1 MKKGIIIG
9 ILQKYLGDKEKLD
22 EVLGRVKEMG
32 YEAIQYIIPDYVT
45 PEEYKALLDKHG
57 LKYLCVGA
65 KFQAMSENPQAIQDA
80 IKLSDL
86 FETDYIDIDTLPVEN
101 RKSVEGYKE
110 YAKKLN
116 AVGAEVK
123 KAGKKLLYHPHALEF
138 ASFGDGLIGL
148 DILIRETD
156 PEVINFILDTHW
168 MSCGGVVL
176 ADWIR
181 KAANR

>member
-45 PEEYKALLDKHG
+45 PEEYKTLLDKHG

-86 FETDYIDIDTLPVEN
+86 FETD
-101 RKSVEGYKE
+101 
-110 YAKKLN
+110 
-116 AVGAEVK
+116 
-123 KAGKKLLYHPHALEF
+123 
-138 ASFGDGLIGL
+138 
-148 DILIRETD
+148 
-156 PEVINFILDTHW
+156 
-168 MSCGGVVL
+168 
-176 ADWIR
+176 
-181 KAANR
+181 

>member
-1 MKKGIIIG
+1 MS
-9 ILQKYLGDKEKLD
+9 
-22 EVLGRVKEMG
+22 
-32 YEAIQYIIPDYVT
+32 
-45 PEEYKALLDKHG
+45 KHG

-123 KAGKKLLYHPHALEF
+123 KRAR
-138 ASFGDGLIGL
+138 SSCI
-148 DILIRETD
+148 ILM
-156 PEVINFILDTHW
+156 PWNSHLSG
-168 MSCGGVVL
+168 M
-176 ADWIR
+176 A
-181 KAANR
+181 